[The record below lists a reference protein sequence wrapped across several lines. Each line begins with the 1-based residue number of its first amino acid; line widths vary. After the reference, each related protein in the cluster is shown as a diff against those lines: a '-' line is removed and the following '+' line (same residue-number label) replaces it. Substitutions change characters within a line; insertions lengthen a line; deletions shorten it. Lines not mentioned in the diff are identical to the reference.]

1 MTVAQRDEIARN
13 MQQKTTEELLAI
25 LVGNDQEQWSDAAF
39 DAIRQT
45 LRGRGVEAISRT
57 LSERPCLGEEPTS
70 DQLIMEP
77 VPRYKGV
84 RGWLLLFCISLT
96 VFNPLSII
104 ASLGAASTSDM
115 FHDFRLAFM
124 ADEILSFI
132 FAGLFIYVGA
142 CLWRVRSGAVKK
154 AKVFLWCVVALNAI
168 LVVLTLMVSLPSHDD
183 RAKAIASAIAALA
196 WLAYLDS
203 SKRVKATYDL

>member
-1 MTVAQRDEIARN
+1 
-13 MQQKTTEELLAI
+13 
-25 LVGNDQEQWSDAAF
+25 
-39 DAIRQT
+39 
-45 LRGRGVEAISRT
+45 
-57 LSERPCLGEEPTS
+57 
-70 DQLIMEP
+70 
-77 VPRYKGV
+77 
-84 RGWLLLFCISLT
+84 

-124 ADEILSFI
+124 ADETLSFI

-142 CLWRVRSGAVKK
+142 CLWRVRLGAVKK

-168 LVVLTLMVSLPSHDD
+168 LVALTLMVSLPSYDD

>member
-1 MTVAQRDEIARN
+1 MTVAQSDEIARN

-25 LVGNDQEQWSDAAF
+25 LVNNDQEQWSDAAF

-57 LSERPCLGEEPTS
+57 LSERPCFGGKPTT
-70 DQLIMEP
+70 DQIIMEP

-104 ASLGAASTSDM
+104 ASLGAVSTSDM

-132 FAGLFIYVGA
+132 FAGLFIYVGT
-142 CLWRVRSGAVKK
+142 CLWRVRPGAVKK

-168 LVVLTLMVSLPSHDD
+168 LVLLTLMASLPSHDD